1 MKESMLELVPHVKVA
16 ELAARLKITTQS
28 VWGLVKR
35 GTITPPIKFG
45 HRPHAW
51 HAETAEQI
59 IRTRTPDLVRYCTAA
74 QLAARLG
81 VTRQA
86 VWALVR
92 RGTVP
97 APLRLSVRVSVWDND
112 TAAEIVRARHSHTQ
126 ERKNAG
132 AVRKELR
139 LARLKR
145 QYAPETVAQRRAEI
159 ARLERGIE
167 NKPI

>member
-1 MKESMLELVPHVKVA
+1 MWNWCSIRDVDIAHRVA
-16 ELAARLKITTQS
+16 NDLFGMWRNRVRTSEP
-28 VWGLVKR
+28 
-35 GTITPPIKFG
+35 TP
-45 HRPHAW
+45 
-51 HAETAEQI
+51 
-59 IRTRTPDLVRYCTAA
+59 TPDLVPYCTAA

-86 VWALVR
+86 LWALVR

-97 APLRLSVRVSVWDND
+97 APLRLSVRVSVWDSD

-132 AVRKELR
+132 AVRKQLR

-145 QYAPETVAQRRAEI
+145 QYAPETVEQRRAEI
-159 ARLERGIE
+159 ARLERGT
-167 NKPI
+167 P